1 MVEEEMKEGRGC
13 PFRNLMPCIGEQCH
27 MWIVTKNGF
36 VLGCAFPA
44 IAVKLDNVE
53 FMLRK

>member
-1 MVEEEMKEGRGC
+1 MVEEEMKENGGC
-13 PFRNLMPCIGEQCH
+13 PFRNLEPCVGTECH

-44 IAVKLDNVE
+44 IAVKLDNME